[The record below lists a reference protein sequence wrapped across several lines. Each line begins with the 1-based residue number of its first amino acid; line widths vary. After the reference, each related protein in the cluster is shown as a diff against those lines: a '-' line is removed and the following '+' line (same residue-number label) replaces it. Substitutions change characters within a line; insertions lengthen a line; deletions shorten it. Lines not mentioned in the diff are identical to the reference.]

1 MTAAPGDNGAPAG
14 AGGAGARPRPHPPRP
29 RAAVAR
35 LRLGGAFG
43 VAVCFLLAA
52 CAPVT
57 NVVLLPEAGGKST
70 AVAVTHDDKQVV
82 LDQPYA
88 AARDG
93 ATGLTTYTTNEA
105 EVKALYGGALGA
117 QPARAKSFTLY
128 FVEGKDVLT
137 DASRKEVDQTLAEIA
152 QRPVPDVLVVG
163 HTDTVG
169 SHAVNDALARQRADL
184 IRNEL
189 IRLGVPAANV
199 QVIAR
204 GKRAPVVPTAD
215 GVSEPLNRR
224 VEIIVR

>member
-1 MTAAPGDNGAPAG
+1 MKRSLRAFAAL
-14 AGGAGARPRPHPPRP
+14 
-29 RAAVAR
+29 AALA
-35 LRLGGAFG
+35 
-43 VAVCFLLAA
+43 LLAA
-52 CAPVT
+52 CAPIT
-57 NVVLLPEAGGKST
+57 NAVLLPEAGGKSS
-70 AVAVTHDDKQVV
+70 AVAVTHGDKQVV

-105 EVKALYGGALGA
+105 EVQARYGDALAA
-117 QPARAKSFTLY
+117 QPARASTFTLY

-137 DASRKEVDQTLAEIA
+137 DASRQLVERTLREIA

-163 HTDTVG
+163 HTDAVG
-169 SHAVNDALARQRADL
+169 SHASNDALAQQRADF
-184 IRNEL
+184 IRAEL

-199 QVIAR
+199 QAIAR

-215 GVSEPLNRR
+215 GVAEPRNRR